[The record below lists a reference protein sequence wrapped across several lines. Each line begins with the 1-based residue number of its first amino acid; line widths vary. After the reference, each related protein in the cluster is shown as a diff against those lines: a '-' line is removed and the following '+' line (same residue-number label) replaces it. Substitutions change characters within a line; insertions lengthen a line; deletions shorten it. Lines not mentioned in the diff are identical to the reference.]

1 MAITKEEVKNLADL
15 SRLDIAPDELE
26 KMTSQIDSILGYVG
40 VVQKFSGDSE
50 REVPALRNIMRE
62 DIPTNDSNQY
72 TEDLLKNAPKR
83 EGDYLV
89 VKKIL

>member
-15 SRLDIAPDELE
+15 ARLEITPDELE
-26 KMTSQIDSILGYVG
+26 KMTSEIDSILGYVG
-40 VVQKFSGDSE
+40 VVQKFSGDNE
-50 REVPALRNIMRE
+50 REIPKLRNVMRE
-62 DIPTNDSNQY
+62 DTPTNKPNEY
-72 TEDLLKNAPKR
+72 KEDLLKNAPKR

>member
-15 SRLDIAPDELE
+15 ARLGIEEKELE
-26 KMTSQIDSILGYVG
+26 KMTQDIDSILGYVG
-40 VVQKFSGDSE
+40 VVQKYSGDTE
-50 REVPALRNIMRE
+50 REIPNLRNVMRE
-62 DIPTNDSNQY
+62 DVVTNKSDEY
-72 TEDLLKNAPKR
+72 KEDLLNNAPKR

>member
-15 SRLDIAPDELE
+15 SRLDLVPEELDQ
-26 KMTSQIDSILGYVG
+26 MTSQIDSILGYVG
-40 VVQKFSGDSE
+40 VVQEFSGDGE
-50 REVPALRNIMRE
+50 REVPVLRNVMRD
-62 DIPTNDSNQY
+62 DIPTNQPNEY
-72 TEDLLKNAPKR
+72 KEDLLNNAPKR